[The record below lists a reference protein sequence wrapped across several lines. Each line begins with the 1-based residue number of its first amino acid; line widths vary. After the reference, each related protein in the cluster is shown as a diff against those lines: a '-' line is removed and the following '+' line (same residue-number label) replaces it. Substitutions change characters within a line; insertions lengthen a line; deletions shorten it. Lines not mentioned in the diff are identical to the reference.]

1 MIKTSEQGINLIKN
15 FEGLKTEIYVCPS
28 GYKTIGY
35 GHVVVRG
42 MDNKETID
50 LLEAENFLLED
61 IKKAEESVL
70 RNVNIELEQ
79 GQFDALVS
87 FTFNLGSAALQ
98 RSTLRQKINRCEYDL
113 VPKEFR
119 RWVYAGGMIMSGLV
133 RRREAEVELFTS

>member
-1 MIKTSEQGINLIKN
+1 MKTSEQGINLIKN

-35 GHVVVRG
+35 GHVVRG
-42 MDNKETID
+42 MNHKATID

-61 IKKAEESVL
+61 IEKAEEAVF
-70 RNVNIELEQ
+70 RNVNVELEQ

-119 RWVYAGGMIMSGLV
+119 RWIYAGGMIMSGLV